1 MPHEVAILCRGKTL
15 RTWFALFVSFQ
26 NISILYPLFNHL
38 SRKILIY
45 FLEGGDYVATI
56 KLVCYHSPLG
66 FPAHYL
72 SSKGALFSRFYLFS
86 KYKYIILTF

>member
-26 NISILYPLFNHL
+26 NISILYSLSNHL

-45 FLEGGDYVATI
+45 FLKGGVELLPSNWSVISTPRVSSTLLID
-56 KLVCYHSPLG
+56 
-66 FPAHYL
+66 
-72 SSKGALFSRFYLFS
+72 SKGALFSRFYLFS
-86 KYKYIILTF
+86 EYKYIILAF